1 MQKVTLKQIA
11 AHSGVSISTVSKVIN
26 GNDIKSASPETAEKI
41 LASAKALGYR
51 IGNGNNPSGFGNR
64 IGVVLCSYIADKY
77 THTYYSKLYRCL
89 ETELHKHDC
98 VIDFYYTLPEILNS
112 TVIKNEIL
120 TSGAEALIL
129 IDGFA
134 EFPMPEVKAHFR
146 YLLDISLQ
154 EIDNAVNDTII
165 MEIYQATR
173 RIINQLIEAG
183 RTHIFFTS
191 GDESIGLFGPA
202 TRPGSNNY
210 YDARTRAY
218 VDELAAHGIPVDKK
232 LFHMSEQWSYLP
244 SYNQLRE
251 LLKSGCQIDAI
262 FAADDS
268 LSIACYKALI
278 DCGVRIPEE
287 IALVGFD
294 DVPDNFLADHKIS
307 SLSVPKE
314 EIAQTAVELLLAR
327 MQGRFS
333 HPLKVSVPISFIS
346 RDTF

>member
-26 GNDIKSASPETAEKI
+26 GNDTRSASPETAEKI
-41 LASAKALGYR
+41 LASARELGYR
-51 IGNGNNPSGFGNR
+51 TGAGNPCSYSNR
-64 IGVVLCSYIADKY
+64 VGVVLCSYIADKY

-89 ETELHKHDC
+89 EEELHKHDC

-112 TVIKNEIL
+112 AVIKNEIL
-120 TSGAEALIL
+120 SSDAEALIL

-134 EFPMPEVKAHFR
+134 EFPVPEIKAHFR

-154 EIDNAVNDTII
+154 EIDNASNDTII

-191 GDESIGLFGPA
+191 GDESIGLLGPVA
-202 TRPGSNNY
+202 RPGSNSY

-218 VDELAAHGIPVDKK
+218 VDELAAHGLPIEEK
-232 LFHMSEQWSYLP
+232 LFHMSEQWSSISAY
-244 SYNQLRE
+244 SQLRK
-251 LLKSGCQIDAI
+251 LLRGGERIDAI

-327 MQGRFS
+327 MQGCFS
-333 HPLKVSVPISFIS
+333 RPLKVSVPVSFIS